1 MTHVHM
7 CMPAEIKVRGLHL
20 EHRMLVLTEFRIRYK
35 YFLIISATAAAAAC
49 DQRRTVRGYLME
61 AAEERVGD
69 DGVHDVEQDQ
79 LGGCG
84 GRCRRDEAGG
94 GGQDRH
100 RSLSAVSAR
109 ASRASAKFEVVSK
122 DPLAK
127 WFGKTK
133 RSKAFKNVLTRNNTT
148 TTRS

>member
-7 CMPAEIKVRGLHL
+7 CMPAETRVRGLNL
-20 EHRMLVLTEFRIRYK
+20 EHRMLVMTEFRIRYK

-49 DQRRTVRGYLME
+49 DQRRTVRIYLVV

-69 DGVHDVEQDQ
+69 DCVHDVEQDQ

-84 GRCRRDEAGG
+84 GRGRHDEAGG

-100 RSLSAVSAR
+100 RSCRAVSAS

-122 DPLAK
+122 DPYGP
-127 WFGKTK
+127 GKQSVQN
-133 RSKAFKNVLTRNNTT
+133 RSKPY
-148 TTRS
+148 